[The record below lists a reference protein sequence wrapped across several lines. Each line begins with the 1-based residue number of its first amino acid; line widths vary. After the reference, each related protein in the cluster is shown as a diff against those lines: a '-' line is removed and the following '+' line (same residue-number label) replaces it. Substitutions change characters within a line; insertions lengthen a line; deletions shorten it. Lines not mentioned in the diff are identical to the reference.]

1 MRPHPKHH
9 KGFSLIELMIALAL
23 SLILSLAFIQTMLI
37 VKNIY
42 KRQEGL
48 ARIQE
53 NARTLHHIIGELVSS
68 SGALGCNR
76 MTDEI
81 GVVIHPGVNEQKLG
95 LTPFTGIDRQIA
107 SNTSD
112 SLWIQ
117 YAHKGYPLAQAS
129 TGEQGYFVIHGT
141 PHWKENRIL
150 VLSDCRHAEIF
161 KLAEK
166 SQVVNKHFS
175 QVAFKSVSGTYRY
188 DTSAQI
194 ARLRSVLLYVAQTG
208 RYNEYNEPILALFS
222 KDFNG
227 RTQERVE
234 GVEAMKVDYG
244 VGTIR
249 VQLLLSSI
257 EPVRSEKGKSVL
269 RQWWTWEWRVYGA
282 R

>member
-1 MRPHPKHH
+1 MRTHLKHH

-23 SLILSLAFIQTMLI
+23 SLILSLAFIQTMLV

-42 KRQEGL
+42 KKQEGL

-53 NARTLHHIIGELVSS
+53 NARTLHHIIGELVSN

-76 MTDEI
+76 MGDEF
-81 GVVIHPGVNEQKLG
+81 GVVIHPGVNEQRLG
-95 LTPFTGIDRQIA
+95 LAPFMGVA
-107 SNTSD
+107 SNASD
-112 SLWIQ
+112 SLWVQ
-117 YAHKGYPLAQAS
+117 YADRGYRLAQAS
-129 TGEQGYFVIHGT
+129 TGEHGYFVIQGT
-141 PHWKENRIL
+141 PHWKENRVL
-150 VLSDCRHAEIF
+150 VLADCRHAEIF
-161 KLAEK
+161 CLAEK
-166 SQVVNKHFS
+166 SKVINKHFS
-175 QVAFKSVSGTYRY
+175 QVAFKSISGSYKY

-194 ARLRSVLLYVAQTG
+194 ARLRSVLLYVAQTE
-208 RYNEYNEPILALFS
+208 RFNEYNDPIYALYS

-227 RTQERVE
+227 KTQERVE

-269 RQWWTWEWRVYGA
+269 RQWWTWEWSVPGA